1 MQSLTIVLIAIIAY
15 LVTRKCE
22 VCGKRE
28 SFFQEAPKPVDD
40 KFNPQPSAAH
50 QNRSLGEKIAI
61 IFGIG
66 IGLISGL
73 LFLLFVVPMVI
84 DNLKL

>member
-1 MQSLTIVLIAIIAY
+1 MQSLTIILIAIIAY
-15 LVTRKCE
+15 LTIRKCE
-22 VCGKRE
+22 VCGQRE
-28 SFFQEAPKPVDD
+28 PFFQQTTAPVDD
-40 KFNPQPSAAH
+40 RFNPQPSAAH
-50 QNRSLGEKIAI
+50 QKRSLGEKIAI

-66 IGLISGL
+66 IGLIFGL